1 MHSPLIRKSLV
12 SEKIE
17 IEDLPDISHSILNV
31 SSVQN
36 KEFKEAL
43 TLQPIAQTAN
53 KFEDNQQITNKPPL
67 QRTNKFEANAQPK
80 GLIKSTSQLVIRNH
94 DRSPS
99 PFINSPVKKDEV
111 EKVKFE
117 SFTILR
123 VLGSGSFGK
132 VFLIQKKDDNR
143 IFAMKVLKKKDLIF
157 KKHLRYALTETN
169 ILKKCKHPF
178 ILRIHYSF
186 QTPKHFY
193 LVIDYCPRGDI
204 SKELT
209 KLNFFKEE
217 IAKFYIAE
225 LILAVEY
232 LHNHNVIYR
241 DLKPENIL
249 IGTVL

>member
-1 MHSPLIRKSLV
+1 MHSPVIRKSMV
-12 SEKIE
+12 PEKIE
-17 IEDLPDISHSILNV
+17 IEDIPDISHSMLSM
-31 SSVQN
+31 SSTQN
-36 KEFKEAL
+36 KDLKESP
-43 TLQPIAQTAN
+43 TLKSTSPQKAKKGEN
-53 KFEDNQQITNKPPL
+53 NQQIATKPPL
-67 QRTNKFEANAQPK
+67 QRANKFETNAPSK
-80 GLIKSTSQLVIRNH
+80 GLVKSTSQLVIRNH
-94 DRSPS
+94 DRSSS
-99 PFINSPVKKDEV
+99 PFINSSIKKEEV

-132 VFLIQKKDDNR
+132 VFLAQKKDDNR

-209 KLNFFKEE
+209 KSNFFKED
-217 IAKFYIAE
+217 IARFYIAE

-232 LHNHNVIYR
+232 LHDHNIIYR

-249 IGTVL
+249 LGI